1 MKTKLLRRLARFLR
15 PYAVQ
20 LTVLPILLI
29 ATNLLALAAPL
40 LSGWAV
46 DAVGIEAG
54 KVDFPGVF
62 RNCIGMLVCYGLSA
76 LLNYVVAA
84 RLIRLGQAVSHD
96 LRKAAFDRMSELPVG
111 YFDTHPAG
119 DLISRICYDVD
130 TVNATISTDLLQ
142 IGTSALTVLGSFVML
157 LLISPRLTLVF
168 FVTVPLSA
176 VLTNFQMKRV
186 HPLFRLRSQKLGTL
200 NGFAEER
207 IDRQRAIR
215 AYGVEEADLKQFEA
229 YNKEASEAYYKADW
243 ASAAL
248 GPSVNFINNVSLA
261 AISMFGAMLY
271 LGGNLS
277 LGSLSSF
284 VLYSRKFSGPIREA
298 ANLLSELQASA
309 AAAERVLDLLDER
322 PEAGDQPE
330 AIPVEHFRGD
340 INFDHVDFGYDPDRP
355 VLRDFTAHIPAGS
368 LAAVVGPTGAGKTTL
383 VSLLLRFYEP
393 QGGSIVIDGIPVGQ
407 YSRDG
412 LRRRLAL
419 VLQDTWL
426 FGGTIA
432 ENIAYGTPS
441 ATREQIVEAA
451 KAAHIHR
458 FITSLPD
465 GYDTVLTDGGA
476 GISKG
481 QRQLLAIARCLL
493 TDADIVILDEATSNV
508 DTETEGEISLAMEH
522 LRQGRTCFVIA
533 HRLATVR
540 NADCILVLDQGGV
553 AERGTHEELL
563 AAGGIYAGLYAAQW
577 SDFTEVSLR
586 HGGLFSAGTISSED
600 GI

>member
-1 MKTKLLRRLARFLR
+1 MKKSLLRRLARFLR
-15 PYAVQ
+15 HYGAR
-20 LTVLPILLI
+20 LVLLVILMV
-29 ATNLLALAAPL
+29 ASNLLALTAPM

-46 DAVGIEAG
+46 DAVGTEAG
-54 KVDFPGVF
+54 SVDFAGVL
-62 RNCIGMLVCYGLSA
+62 RNAGGMLACYACSSA
-76 LLNYVVAA
+76 LNYIIASQ
-84 RLIRLGQAVSHD
+84 LIKVGQGVSHD
-96 LRKAAFDRMSELPVG
+96 LRKAAFDRMSELPVE

-130 TVNATISTDLLQ
+130 TVNATISSDFLQ
-142 IGTSALTVLGSFVML
+142 LSTSALTVVGSFLML
-157 LLISPRLTLVF
+157 LILSPRLTCVF

-176 VLTNFQMKRV
+176 LLTRFQMKRI
-186 HPLFRLRSQKLGTL
+186 HPLFRLRSKELGAL

-207 IDRQRAIR
+207 VGRQRAIR
-215 AYGVEEADLKQFEA
+215 TYGVEAADLRQFEA
-229 YNKEASEAYYKADW
+229 YNDGASRAYYEADR

-261 AISMFGAMLY
+261 AISMFGALMY
-271 LGGNLS
+271 LNGALT

-309 AAAERVLDLLDER
+309 AAAERVMDLLDEQ
-322 PEAGDQPE
+322 PEAGDAPGAVPAE
-330 AIPVEHFRGD
+330 DLRGD
-340 INFDHVDFGYDPDRP
+340 ITFDHVDFGYDPARP

-393 QGGSIVIDGIPVGQ
+393 QGGSITIDGVPVGQ

-432 ENIAYGTPS
+432 ENIAYGTEG

-451 KAAHIHR
+451 KAARIHR
-458 FITSLPD
+458 FVNSLPE
-465 GYDTVLTDGGA
+465 GYDTVLTDEGA

-493 TDADIVILDEATSNV
+493 IDADIVILDEATSNV
-508 DTETEGEISLAMEH
+508 DTETEGEISLALEN
-522 LRQGRTCFVIA
+522 LRRGRTCFVIA
-533 HRLATVR
+533 HRLATIR

-553 AERGTHEELL
+553 AECGTHETLL
-563 AAGGIYAGLYAAQW
+563 AEDGIYAKLYAAQW
-577 SDFTEVSLR
+577 TDFTE
-586 HGGLFSAGTISSED
+586 I
-600 GI
+600 

>member
-1 MKTKLLRRLARFLR
+1 MKKSLLRRLARFLR
-15 PYAVQ
+15 PYGAR
-20 LTVLPILLI
+20 LVLLVILMV
-29 ATNLLALAAPL
+29 ASNLLALTAPM

-46 DAVGIEAG
+46 DAVGTEAG
-54 KVDFPGVF
+54 SVDFAGVL
-62 RNCIGMLVCYGLSA
+62 RNAGGMLACYACSSA
-76 LLNYVVAA
+76 LNYIIASQ
-84 RLIRLGQAVSHD
+84 LIKVGQGVSHD
-96 LRKAAFDRMSELPVG
+96 LRKAAFDRMSELPVE

-130 TVNATISTDLLQ
+130 TVNATISSDFLQ
-142 IGTSALTVLGSFVML
+142 LSTSALTVVGSFLML
-157 LLISPRLTLVF
+157 LILSPWLTCVF

-176 VLTNFQMKRV
+176 LLTRFQMKRI
-186 HPLFRLRSQKLGTL
+186 HPLFRLRSKELGAL

-207 IDRQRAIR
+207 VGRQRAIR
-215 AYGVEEADLKQFEA
+215 TYGVEAADLRQFEA
-229 YNKEASEAYYKADW
+229 YNDGASRAYYEADR

-261 AISMFGAMLY
+261 AISMFGALMY
-271 LGGNLS
+271 LNGALT
-277 LGSLSSF
+277 LGSLSSI

-309 AAAERVLDLLDER
+309 AAAERVMDLLDEQ
-322 PEAGDQPE
+322 PEAGDAPGAVPAE
-330 AIPVEHFRGD
+330 DLRGD
-340 INFDHVDFGYDPDRP
+340 ITFDHVDFGYDPARP

-393 QGGSIVIDGIPVGQ
+393 QGGSITIDGVPVGQ

-432 ENIAYGTPS
+432 ENIAYGTEG

-451 KAAHIHR
+451 KAARIHR
-458 FITSLPD
+458 FVNSLPE
-465 GYDTVLTDGGA
+465 GYDTVLTDEGA

-508 DTETEGEISLAMEH
+508 DTETEGEISLALEN
-522 LRQGRTCFVIA
+522 LRRGRTCFVIA
-533 HRLATVR
+533 HRLATIR

-553 AERGTHEELL
+553 AECGTHETLL
-563 AAGGIYAGLYAAQW
+563 AEDGIYAKLYAAQW
-577 SDFTEVSLR
+577 TDFTE
-586 HGGLFSAGTISSED
+586 I
-600 GI
+600 

>member
-1 MKTKLLRRLARFLR
+1 MKKSLLQRMARFLR
-15 PYAVQ
+15 PYGPK
-20 LTVLPILLI
+20 LVLLVVLMV
-29 ATNLLALAAPL
+29 ASNLLALMAPM

-46 DAVGIEAG
+46 DAVGTEAG
-54 KVDFPGVF
+54 GVDFTGVL
-62 RNCIGMLVCYGLSA
+62 RNGGGMLACYGCSA
-76 LLNYVVAA
+76 VLNYLIAS
-84 RLIRLGQAVSHD
+84 RLIKVGQGVSHD
-96 LRKAAFDRMSELPVG
+96 LRKAAFDRMSELPVE

-130 TVNATISTDLLQ
+130 TVNATISSDFLQ
-142 IGTSALTVLGSFVML
+142 ISTSALTVAGSFLML
-157 LLISPRLTLVF
+157 LFISPKLTGVF

-176 VLTNFQMKRV
+176 VLTRFQMKRV
-186 HPLFRLRSQKLGTL
+186 HPLFRLRSKELGAL
-200 NGFAEER
+200 NVFAEER
-207 IDRQRAIR
+207 VGRQRAIR
-215 AYGVEEADLKQFEA
+215 TYGVEAADLKQFEA
-229 YNKEASEAYYKADW
+229 YNDTASRAYYEADR

-261 AISMFGAMLY
+261 AISMFGALMY
-271 LGGNLS
+271 LNGALT

-309 AAAERVLDLLDER
+309 AAAERVLDLLDEE
-322 PEAGDQPE
+322 PEAGDAPDAVPAE
-330 AIPVEHFRGD
+330 GLKGD
-340 INFDHVDFGYDPDRP
+340 ITFDHVDFGYDPGRL
-355 VLRDFTAHIPAGS
+355 VLRDFTAHVPAGS

-383 VSLLLRFYEP
+383 VSLMLRFYAP
-393 QGGSIVIDGIPVGQ
+393 QAGSITIGGVPVGR

-432 ENIAYGTPS
+432 ENIAYGTDG

-451 KAAHIHR
+451 KAARIHR
-458 FITSLPD
+458 FITSLPE
-465 GYDTVLTDGGA
+465 GYDTVLTDEGA

-508 DTETEGEISLAMEH
+508 DTETEGEISLALEN
-522 LRQGRTCFVIA
+522 LRKGRTCFVIA
-533 HRLATVR
+533 HRLATIR
-540 NADCILVLDQGGV
+540 GADRILVLDQGSV
-553 AERGTHEELL
+553 AEYGTHEELL
-563 AAGGIYAGLYAAQW
+563 ARDGIYARLYAAQW
-577 SDFTEVSLR
+577 TNFTEILP
-586 HGGLFSAGTISSED
+586 
-600 GI
+600 

>member
-1 MKTKLLRRLARFLR
+1 MKKSLLGRMARFLR
-15 PYAVQ
+15 PYGPK
-20 LTVLPILLI
+20 LLFLIVLMV
-29 ATNLLALAAPL
+29 ASNLLALMAPM

-46 DAVGIEAG
+46 DAVGTEAG
-54 KVDFPGVF
+54 GVDFAGVL
-62 RNCIGMLVCYGLSA
+62 RNGGGMLACYACSS
-76 LLNYVVAA
+76 LLNYLIAS
-84 RLIRLGQAVSHD
+84 RLIKVGQGVSHD
-96 LRKAAFDRMSELPVG
+96 LRKAAFDRMSELPVE

-130 TVNATISTDLLQ
+130 TVNATISADFLQ
-142 IGTSALTVLGSFVML
+142 LSTSALTVVGSFLML
-157 LLISPRLTLVF
+157 LFISPKLTGVF

-176 VLTNFQMKRV
+176 VLTRFQMKRV
-186 HPLFRLRSQKLGTL
+186 HPLFRLRSKELGAL

-207 IDRQRAIR
+207 VGRQRAIR
-215 AYGVEEADLKQFEA
+215 TYGVEAADLEQFEA
-229 YNKEASEAYYKADW
+229 FNDKASRAYYEADR

-261 AISMFGAMLY
+261 AISMFGALMY
-271 LGGNLS
+271 LSGALT

-309 AAAERVLDLLDER
+309 AAAERVLDLLDET
-322 PEAGDQPE
+322 PEAGDAPD
-330 AIPVEHFRGD
+330 AVPARDLRGD
-340 INFDHVDFGYDPDRP
+340 ITFDHVDFGYDPARP
-355 VLRDFTAHIPAGS
+355 VLRDFTAHVPAGS

-393 QGGSIVIDGIPVGQ
+393 QGGSITIDGVPVGQ

-432 ENIAYGTPS
+432 ENIAYGTEG
-441 ATREQIVEAA
+441 ATREQIMEAA
-451 KAAHIHR
+451 KAARIHR
-458 FITSLPD
+458 FITSLPE
-465 GYDTVLTDGGA
+465 GYDTVLTDEGA

-508 DTETEGEISLAMEH
+508 DTETEGEISLALEH
-522 LRQGRTCFVIA
+522 LRRGRTCFVIA
-533 HRLATVR
+533 HRLATIR
-540 NADCILVLDQGGV
+540 GADRILVLDQGGV
-553 AERGTHEELL
+553 AEWGTHEELL
-563 AAGGIYAGLYAAQW
+563 EKGGIYAKLYAAQR
-577 SDFTEVSLR
+577 SDGNRSVEPRLLAAR
-586 HGGLFSAGTISSED
+586 K
-600 GI
+600 

>member
-1 MKTKLLRRLARFLR
+1 MKKSLLRRLARFLR
-15 PYAVQ
+15 PYGAR
-20 LTVLPILLI
+20 LVLLVILMV
-29 ATNLLALAAPL
+29 ASNLLALTAPM

-46 DAVGIEAG
+46 DAVGTEAG
-54 KVDFPGVF
+54 SVDFAGVL
-62 RNCIGMLVCYGLSA
+62 RNAGGMLACYACSSA
-76 LLNYVVAA
+76 LNYIIASQ
-84 RLIRLGQAVSHD
+84 LIKVGQGVSHD
-96 LRKAAFDRMSELPVG
+96 LRKAAFDRMSELPVE

-130 TVNATISTDLLQ
+130 TVNATISSDFLQ
-142 IGTSALTVLGSFVML
+142 LSTSALTVVGSFLML
-157 LLISPRLTLVF
+157 LILSPRLTCVF

-176 VLTNFQMKRV
+176 LLTRFQMKRI
-186 HPLFRLRSQKLGTL
+186 HPLFRLRSKELGAL

-207 IDRQRAIR
+207 VGRQRAIR
-215 AYGVEEADLKQFEA
+215 TYGVEAADLRQFEA
-229 YNKEASEAYYKADW
+229 YNDGASRAYYEADR

-261 AISMFGAMLY
+261 AISMFGALMY
-271 LGGNLS
+271 LNGALT

-309 AAAERVLDLLDER
+309 AAAERVMDLLDEQ
-322 PEAGDQPE
+322 PEAGDAPG
-330 AIPVEHFRGD
+330 AIPAEDLRGD
-340 INFDHVDFGYDPDRP
+340 ITFDHVDFGYDPARP

-393 QGGSIVIDGIPVGQ
+393 QGGSITIDGVPVGQ

-432 ENIAYGTPS
+432 ENIAYGTEG

-451 KAAHIHR
+451 KAARIHR
-458 FITSLPD
+458 FVNSLPE
-465 GYDTVLTDGGA
+465 GYDTVLTDEGA

-508 DTETEGEISLAMEH
+508 DTETEGEISLALEN
-522 LRQGRTCFVIA
+522 LRRGRTCFVIA
-533 HRLATVR
+533 HRLATIR

-553 AERGTHEELL
+553 AECGTHETLL
-563 AAGGIYAGLYAAQW
+563 AEDGIYAKLYAAQW
-577 SDFTEVSLR
+577 TDFTE
-586 HGGLFSAGTISSED
+586 I
-600 GI
+600 

>member
-1 MKTKLLRRLARFLR
+1 MKKSLLQRLARFLR
-15 PYAVQ
+15 PYGAR
-20 LTVLPILLI
+20 LVLLVILMV
-29 ATNLLALAAPL
+29 ASNLLALTAPM

-46 DAVGIEAG
+46 DAVGTEAG
-54 KVDFPGVF
+54 SVDFAGVL
-62 RNCIGMLVCYGLSA
+62 RNAGGMLACYACSSA
-76 LLNYVVAA
+76 LNYIIASQ
-84 RLIRLGQAVSHD
+84 LIKVGQGVSHD
-96 LRKAAFDRMSELPVG
+96 LRKAAFDRMSELPVE

-130 TVNATISTDLLQ
+130 TVNATISSDFLQ
-142 IGTSALTVLGSFVML
+142 LSTSALTVVGSFLML
-157 LLISPRLTLVF
+157 LILSPWLTCVF

-176 VLTNFQMKRV
+176 LLTRFQMKRI
-186 HPLFRLRSQKLGTL
+186 HPLFRLRSKELGAL

-207 IDRQRAIR
+207 VGRQRAIR
-215 AYGVEEADLKQFEA
+215 TYGVEAADLRQFEA
-229 YNKEASEAYYKADW
+229 YNDGASRAYYEADR

-261 AISMFGAMLY
+261 AISMFGALMY
-271 LGGNLS
+271 LNGALT

-309 AAAERVLDLLDER
+309 AAAERVMDLLDEQ
-322 PEAGDQPE
+322 PEAGDAPGAVPAE
-330 AIPVEHFRGD
+330 DLRGD
-340 INFDHVDFGYDPDRP
+340 ITFDHVDFGYDPARP

-393 QGGSIVIDGIPVGQ
+393 QGGSITIDGVPVGQ

-432 ENIAYGTPS
+432 ENIAYGTEG

-451 KAAHIHR
+451 KAARIHR
-458 FITSLPD
+458 FVNSLPE
-465 GYDTVLTDGGA
+465 GYDTVLTDEGA

-508 DTETEGEISLAMEH
+508 DTETEGEISLALEN
-522 LRQGRTCFVIA
+522 LRRGRTCFVIA
-533 HRLATVR
+533 HRLATIR

-553 AERGTHEELL
+553 VECGTHETLL
-563 AAGGIYAGLYAAQW
+563 AEDGIYAKLYAAQW
-577 SDFTEVSLR
+577 TDFTE
-586 HGGLFSAGTISSED
+586 I
-600 GI
+600 

>member
-1 MKTKLLRRLARFLR
+1 MKKSLLRRLARFLR
-15 PYAVQ
+15 PYGAR
-20 LTVLPILLI
+20 LVLLVILMV
-29 ATNLLALAAPL
+29 ASNLLALTAPM

-46 DAVGIEAG
+46 DAVGTEAG
-54 KVDFPGVF
+54 SVDFAGVL
-62 RNCIGMLVCYGLSA
+62 RNAGGMLACYACSSA
-76 LLNYVVAA
+76 LNYIIASQ
-84 RLIRLGQAVSHD
+84 LIKVGQGVSHD
-96 LRKAAFDRMSELPVG
+96 LRKAAFDRMSELPVE

-130 TVNATISTDLLQ
+130 TVNATISSDFLQ
-142 IGTSALTVLGSFVML
+142 LSTSALTVMGSFLML
-157 LLISPRLTLVF
+157 LILSPWLTCVF

-176 VLTNFQMKRV
+176 LLTRFQMKRI
-186 HPLFRLRSQKLGTL
+186 HPLFRLRSKELGAL

-207 IDRQRAIR
+207 VGRQRAIR
-215 AYGVEEADLKQFEA
+215 TYGVEAADLRQFEA
-229 YNKEASEAYYKADW
+229 YNDGASRAYYEADR

-261 AISMFGAMLY
+261 AISMFGALMY
-271 LGGNLS
+271 LNGALT

-309 AAAERVLDLLDER
+309 AAAERVMDLLDE
-322 PEAGDQPE
+322 QPE
-330 AIPVEHFRGD
+330 TGDAPGAIPAEDLRGD
-340 INFDHVDFGYDPDRP
+340 ITFDHVDFGYDPARP

-393 QGGSIVIDGIPVGQ
+393 QGGSITIDGVPVGQ

-432 ENIAYGTPS
+432 ENIAYGTEG

-451 KAAHIHR
+451 KAARIHR
-458 FITSLPD
+458 FVNSLPE
-465 GYDTVLTDGGA
+465 GYDTVLTDEGA

-508 DTETEGEISLAMEH
+508 DTETEGEISLALEN
-522 LRQGRTCFVIA
+522 LRRGRTCFVIA
-533 HRLATVR
+533 HRLATIR

-553 AERGTHEELL
+553 AECGTHETLL
-563 AAGGIYAGLYAAQW
+563 AEDGIYAKLYAAQW
-577 SDFTEVSLR
+577 TDFTE
-586 HGGLFSAGTISSED
+586 I
-600 GI
+600 

>member
-1 MKTKLLRRLARFLR
+1 MKKSLLWRLARFLR
-15 PYAVQ
+15 PYGAR
-20 LTVLPILLI
+20 LVLLVILMV
-29 ATNLLALAAPL
+29 ASNLLALTAPM

-46 DAVGIEAG
+46 DAVGTEAG
-54 KVDFPGVF
+54 SVDFAGVL
-62 RNCIGMLVCYGLSA
+62 RNAGGMLACYACSSA
-76 LLNYVVAA
+76 LNYIIASQ
-84 RLIRLGQAVSHD
+84 LIKVGQGVSHD
-96 LRKAAFDRMSELPVG
+96 LRKAAFDRMSELPVE

-130 TVNATISTDLLQ
+130 TVNATISSDFLQ
-142 IGTSALTVLGSFVML
+142 LSTSALTVVGSFLML
-157 LLISPRLTLVF
+157 LILSPWLTCVF

-176 VLTNFQMKRV
+176 LLTRFQMKRI
-186 HPLFRLRSQKLGTL
+186 HPLFRLRSKELGAL

-207 IDRQRAIR
+207 VGRQRAIR
-215 AYGVEEADLKQFEA
+215 TYGVEAADLRQFEA
-229 YNKEASEAYYKADW
+229 YNDGASRAYYEADR

-261 AISMFGAMLY
+261 AISMFGALMY
-271 LGGNLS
+271 LNGALT

-309 AAAERVLDLLDER
+309 AAAERVMDLLDEQ
-322 PEAGDQPE
+322 PEAGDAPGAVPAE
-330 AIPVEHFRGD
+330 DLRGD
-340 INFDHVDFGYDPDRP
+340 ITFDHVDFGYDPARP

-393 QGGSIVIDGIPVGQ
+393 QGGSITIDGVPVGQ

-432 ENIAYGTPS
+432 ENIAYGTEG

-451 KAAHIHR
+451 KAARIHR
-458 FITSLPD
+458 FVNSLPE
-465 GYDTVLTDGGA
+465 GYDTVLTDEGA

-508 DTETEGEISLAMEH
+508 DTETEGEISLALEN
-522 LRQGRTCFVIA
+522 LRRGRTCFVIA
-533 HRLATVR
+533 HRLATIR

-553 AERGTHEELL
+553 AECGTHETLL
-563 AAGGIYAGLYAAQW
+563 AEDGIYAKLYAAQW
-577 SDFTEVSLR
+577 TDFTE
-586 HGGLFSAGTISSED
+586 I
-600 GI
+600 

>member
-1 MKTKLLRRLARFLR
+1 MKKSLLRRLARFLR
-15 PYAVQ
+15 PYGAR
-20 LTVLPILLI
+20 LVLLVILMV
-29 ATNLLALAAPL
+29 ASNLLALTAPM

-46 DAVGIEAG
+46 DAVGTEAG
-54 KVDFPGVF
+54 SVDFAGVL
-62 RNCIGMLVCYGLSA
+62 RNAGGMLACYACSSA
-76 LLNYVVAA
+76 LNYIIASQ
-84 RLIRLGQAVSHD
+84 LIKVGQGVSHD
-96 LRKAAFDRMSELPVG
+96 LRKAAFDRMSELPVE

-130 TVNATISTDLLQ
+130 TVNATISSDFLQ
-142 IGTSALTVLGSFVML
+142 LSTSALTVVGSFLML
-157 LLISPRLTLVF
+157 LILSPWLTCVF

-176 VLTNFQMKRV
+176 LLTRFQMKRI
-186 HPLFRLRSQKLGTL
+186 HPLFRLRSKELGAL

-207 IDRQRAIR
+207 VGRQRAIR
-215 AYGVEEADLKQFEA
+215 TYGVEAADLRQFEA
-229 YNKEASEAYYKADW
+229 YNDGASRAYYEADR

-261 AISMFGAMLY
+261 AISMFGALMY
-271 LGGNLS
+271 LNGALT

-309 AAAERVLDLLDER
+309 AAAERVMDLLDEQ
-322 PEAGDQPE
+322 PEAGDAPGAVPAE
-330 AIPVEHFRGD
+330 DLRGD
-340 INFDHVDFGYDPDRP
+340 ITFDHVDFGYDPARP

-393 QGGSIVIDGIPVGQ
+393 QGGSITIDGVPVGQ

-426 FGGTIA
+426 VGGTIA
-432 ENIAYGTPS
+432 ENIAYGTEG

-451 KAAHIHR
+451 KAARIHR
-458 FITSLPD
+458 FVNSLPE
-465 GYDTVLTDGGA
+465 GYDTVLTDEGA

-508 DTETEGEISLAMEH
+508 DTETEGEISLALEN
-522 LRQGRTCFVIA
+522 LRRGRTCFVIA
-533 HRLATVR
+533 HRLATIR

-553 AERGTHEELL
+553 AECGTHETLL
-563 AAGGIYAGLYAAQW
+563 AEDGIYAKLYAAQW
-577 SDFTEVSLR
+577 TDFTE
-586 HGGLFSAGTISSED
+586 I
-600 GI
+600 

>member
-1 MKTKLLRRLARFLR
+1 MKKSLLRRLARFLR
-15 PYAVQ
+15 PYGAR
-20 LTVLPILLI
+20 LVLLVILMV
-29 ATNLLALAAPL
+29 ASNLLALTAPM

-46 DAVGIEAG
+46 DAVGTEAG
-54 KVDFPGVF
+54 SVDFAGVL
-62 RNCIGMLVCYGLSA
+62 RNAGGMLACYACSSA
-76 LLNYVVAA
+76 LNYIIASQ
-84 RLIRLGQAVSHD
+84 LIKVGQGVSHD
-96 LRKAAFDRMSELPVG
+96 LRKAAFDRMSELPVE

-130 TVNATISTDLLQ
+130 TVNATISSDFLQ
-142 IGTSALTVLGSFVML
+142 LSTSALTVVGSFLML
-157 LLISPRLTLVF
+157 LILSPWLTCVF

-176 VLTNFQMKRV
+176 LLTRFQMKRI
-186 HPLFRLRSQKLGTL
+186 HPLFRLRSKELGAL

-207 IDRQRAIR
+207 VGRQRAIR
-215 AYGVEEADLKQFEA
+215 TYGVEAADLRQFEA
-229 YNKEASEAYYKADW
+229 YNDGASRAYYEADR

-261 AISMFGAMLY
+261 AISMFGALMY
-271 LGGNLS
+271 LNGALT

-309 AAAERVLDLLDER
+309 AAAERVMDLLDEQ
-322 PEAGDQPE
+322 PEAGDAPGAVPAE
-330 AIPVEHFRGD
+330 DLRGD
-340 INFDHVDFGYDPDRP
+340 ITFDHVDFGYDPARP

-393 QGGSIVIDGIPVGQ
+393 QGGSITIDGVPVGQ

-432 ENIAYGTPS
+432 ENIAYGTEG

-451 KAAHIHR
+451 KAARIHR
-458 FITSLPD
+458 FVNSLPE
-465 GYDTVLTDGGA
+465 GYDTVLTDEGA

-508 DTETEGEISLAMEH
+508 DTGTEGEISLALEN
-522 LRQGRTCFVIA
+522 LRRGRTCFVIA
-533 HRLATVR
+533 HRLATIR

-553 AERGTHEELL
+553 AECGTHETLL
-563 AAGGIYAGLYAAQW
+563 AEDGIYAKLYAAQW
-577 SDFTEVSLR
+577 TDFTE
-586 HGGLFSAGTISSED
+586 I
-600 GI
+600 